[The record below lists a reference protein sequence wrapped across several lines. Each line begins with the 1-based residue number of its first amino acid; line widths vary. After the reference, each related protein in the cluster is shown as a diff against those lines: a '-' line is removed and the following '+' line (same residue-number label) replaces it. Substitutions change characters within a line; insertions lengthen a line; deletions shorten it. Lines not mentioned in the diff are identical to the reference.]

1 MAGRIGV
8 LWEDLR
14 ELSVV
19 LLILLAGAAAYHVA
33 VWVVDGEATRR
44 SWRGLVHAETDGA
57 HGDHGQDVAPVKFE
71 PLAKSR
77 PSAETGIV
85 KVVLLVAVVDDGGGG
100 DGGRLIAATKG
111 RHPDGFRA

>member
-19 LLILLAGAAAYHVA
+19 ILILFAGAAAYHVA

-111 RHPDGFRA
+111 RHLDGFRA